1 MDYLD
6 ANTFNDIFITK
17 LSTLEGQTKAA
28 AAGGAFVREKLRE
41 VAFSRKILPPEN
53 VTKADCQRSVNH
65 DTLVKIID
73 VEPKSQAMALNY
85 RGKPTSRYITGPRY
99 EIPFFKIS
107 SEKFTKDEAELLAYD
122 YPVTKVIEDNSV
134 KDIQYVEDSKFKA
147 YSDNAVG
154 ITGKQVAT
162 GAGIA
167 RVDRENLT
175 SLIKMIDADELP
187 VGCIL
192 MHKAAYDDFLVQ
204 NGNIIGT
211 DLAGEITVNGYKYNT
226 ILGHKLVVT
235 IKTGLIAPNE
245 IYVYS
250 DPKYLGHFFVLND
263 TKFYIEKR
271 ASLISWQSWEYIAT
285 GFGNIRGIGK
295 LTITEAEDIPG
306 VWDNP
311 NVS

>member
-6 ANTFNDIFITK
+6 AATFNDIFITK
-17 LSTLEGQTKAA
+17 LSTLEGQNKAA

-41 VAFSRKILPPEN
+41 VSFARKILPAEN
-53 VTKADCQRSVNH
+53 VTKTDCQRSVNH

-73 VEPKSQAMALNY
+73 VEPKSSAMALNF
-85 RGKPTSRYITGPRY
+85 RGKPSNRYITAPRY

-107 SEKFTKDEAELLAYD
+107 SEKFVKEEAELLAYD

-147 YSDNAVG
+147 YSDSAVG
-154 ITGKQVAT
+154 ITGKQIVTA
-162 GAGIA
+162 AGIT
-167 RVDRENLT
+167 RVDRTNLT
-175 SLIKMIDADELP
+175 SLLKMVDADELP

-204 NGNIIGT
+204 DGNVIGT

-226 ILGHKLVVT
+226 ILGHKLVVS
-235 IKTGLIAPNE
+235 IKTKLLAPNE
-245 IYVYS
+245 IYCYA
-250 DPKYLGHFFVLND
+250 DPKYLGNFFVLND

-271 ASLISWQSWEYIAT
+271 ASFISWQSWEYIAM
-285 GFGNIRGIGK
+285 GFGNIRGIAK
-295 LTITEAEDIPG
+295 LKIDYAEDIPG

-311 NVS
+311 TVT